1 MPVGRDI
8 AYGRWL
14 LAITLC
20 GALLRFWGVSGQPL
34 LDDEVGAAFAAV
46 NYLENGQFGPIM
58 WYHPHLRSLV
68 LYPLGQMFGYSP
80 LLLRL
85 PSLLAGTLAI
95 PLTGDILRRLGGG
108 RLGALLA
115 ASLLA
120 LEEVHIVFSRQ
131 AIQETWTTVLF
142 LAGVWLVL
150 YYHQEGRRPLPLL
163 LAGLAFGAGLA
174 SKSHAAFPLLFCL
187 ASLLF
192 ASYREKNLPRFLF
205 EAAALVL
212 VPFSVYFLSW
222 LPWFARGY
230 GLPDWVAMQQALLHK
245 MTSHTGNP
253 MDQPIDRA
261 AREWFLRPM
270 LVYGNFTMDG
280 TVPWITLSWSNPLV
294 WLGVLPATIQQIR
307 RAVRESE
314 PLFALAGRPAAVGVF
329 LISYLPLALSSRPI
343 WLLSSLAVLPFAF
356 MLLARSLTEICGAF
370 RWGSKILA
378 GYLLLVTVVS
388 LLAWPMATGR
398 GMHSPYLA
406 PFVAKYRS
414 VMEGGL
420 GSQP

>member
-1 MPVGRDI
+1 MTAGKEI

-14 LAITLC
+14 LVITLC
-20 GALLRFWGVSGQPL
+20 GALLRFWGVASQPL

-68 LYPLGQMFGYSP
+68 LYPLGQLFGYSP

-95 PLTGDILRRLGGG
+95 PLTGEILRRLGGG
-108 RLGALLA
+108 RLAALLA
-115 ASLLA
+115 ALLLA

-131 AIQETWTTVLF
+131 AIQEAWTTFFF
-142 LAGVWLVL
+142 LAGVYLVL
-150 YYHQEGRRPLPLL
+150 SYHQEGRRPLPLL
-163 LAGLAFGAGLA
+163 LAGVTFGAGVA
-174 SKSHAAFPLLFCL
+174 SKSHAAFPLVFCL
-187 ASLLF
+187 GSLLL

-205 EAAALVL
+205 EVAGLVVL
-212 VPFSVYFLSW
+212 PFTVYFLSW

-230 GLPDWVAMQQALLHK
+230 GLLDWVAMQQALLHK
-245 MTSHTGNP
+245 MTTHTGNV

-280 TVPWITLSWSNPLV
+280 QVPHITLSWSNPLV
-294 WLGVLPATIQQIR
+294 WLGVFPAVLQQLR
-307 RAVRESE
+307 RALREHE
-314 PLFALAGRPAAVGVF
+314 PLFALAGRPAAVGLF

-356 MLLARSLTEICGAF
+356 MVLARCLAEVSGAF
-370 RWGSKILA
+370 RWGRRLLA
-378 GYLLLVTVVS
+378 TYLVLVTVVS

-398 GMHSPYLA
+398 GMHYPYLA